1 MVSLSVGITRWAKL
15 AGPIPYVKV
24 IHAVPVPGSFDLT
37 DILSLVVNAVRS
49 DHSKRAYAR
58 AVADFCAWWQQCDH
72 QTLSKAV
79 IQQYRAALERRG
91 LAPSSINLR
100 LSAIRRLVAE
110 AADNRLIDHEIA
122 VAITG
127 VKGVKMSGVRTGHW
141 LTRDQAE
148 VLLSRP
154 AAGTNR
160 GKRDRV
166 ILALLVGCGLRRKE
180 LTQLTFEH
188 IQQREGRWVVADL
201 TGKGN
206 RVRTVPMPSWAKAIL
221 DQWANALGSA
231 TGPILRRINKRDA
244 VVSAGITPQ
253 SVFCVVKRYSSG
265 IEMGIAPH
273 DLRRTFAK
281 LAHRGRAP
289 LEQIQLSL
297 GHSSVQTTERYLG
310 VRQDLADAP
319 CDHLGLNPLLDS
331 GGDRA

>member
-1 MVSLSVGITRWAKL
+1 MTAAPRYA
-15 AGPIPYVKV
+15 
-24 IHAVPVPGSFDLT
+24 DLT
-37 DILSLVVNAVRS
+37 HLLSLVVDSVRS
-49 DHSKRAYAR
+49 EHSKRAYSR
-58 AVADFCAWWQQCDH
+58 AVADFYAWCQQTDH
-72 QTLSKAV
+72 PALNKAV
-79 IQQYRAALERRG
+79 IQQYRSALEHRG
-91 LAPSSINLR
+91 LAPSSINVR
-100 LSAIRRLVAE
+100 LSAVRKLIAE
-110 AADNRLIDHEIA
+110 AADNRLIDPEVA
-122 VAITG
+122 VAVSR

-148 VLLSRP
+148 LLLLRP

-206 RVRTVPMPSWAKAIL
+206 RIRTVPMPSWGKAIL
-221 DQWANALGSA
+221 DDWGQALGSA

-244 VVSAGITPQ
+244 VMAASGITPQ
-253 SVFCVVKRYSSG
+253 SVFRVVKRYGSDFDV
-265 IEMGIAPH
+265 EIAPH

-297 GHSSVQTTERYLG
+297 GHTSVLTTERYLG

-319 CDHLGLNPLLDS
+319 CDHLGLNPLLDM
-331 GGDRA
+331 D